1 MIIYYLHTLK
11 NPIAAKNI
19 ARLIENDSKTIYEL
33 STEKEIEIKTIS
45 LLWQFLTNRITDEET
60 SVDLWLVYTNS
71 SYASIM
77 FPTTF
82 RMKNRYVN
90 G

>member
-33 STEKEIEIKTIS
+33 STEKEIEIKPS
-45 LLWQFLTNRITDEET
+45 HCFG
-60 SVDLWLVYTNS
+60 NS
-71 SYASIM
+71 
-77 FPTTF
+77 
-82 RMKNRYVN
+82 
-90 G
+90 